1 MYDDDR
7 FVCPNDDT
15 LVQRYILAVLYFATA
30 GNAWDRCY
38 RDDNECREEEDAES
52 YLSASSE
59 CEWYGSECFADGLIE
74 SVTLGKCGLMACCV
88 ACWRLRL
95 GPDIKASHL
104 FALLILF
111 SLHYAQ
117 KITT

>member
-1 MYDDDR
+1 MYDDGR

-30 GNAWDRCY
+30 GDAWDRCY
-38 RDDNECREEEDAES
+38 QGDSECREEEDAEP

-74 SVTLGKCGLMACCV
+74 SVTLGKLWVVCV
-88 ACWRLRL
+88 YYFLS
-95 GPDIKASHL
+95 IVF
-104 FALLILF
+104 FAQVF
-111 SLHYAQ
+111 EP
-117 KITT
+117 